1 MAEADDIRAE
11 LKTLKADLA
20 TLKHDL
26 GDLVGL
32 MKDLGVSKG
41 ESVKSAFQEH
51 WHEGSEKLKQKASA
65 AKKRAKEA
73 VDDTEEYIG
82 EHPLASVGV
91 AFGVGFLIAKLLDM
105 RGRH

>member
-20 TLKHDL
+20 TLKNDL

-41 ESVKSAFQEH
+41 ESMKNSFQEH
-51 WHEGSEKLKQKASA
+51 WHEGTEKMRQKAA
-65 AKKRAKEA
+65 AARKRAQEA

-82 EHPLASVGV
+82 DHPLMSVGV
-91 AFGVGFLIAKLLDM
+91 AFGVGFILAKLLDM